1 MCDLFGPPI
10 ARKLQK
16 VISKNFSTPIN
27 LTSPKGFP
35 FLSKLLLVFPFPRL
49 FSVPIFWKDVFISSP
64 TKKNQ
69 GFQAFKLPR
78 QKLLLDFSC
87 RLFGY
92 PPDVQQNTT
101 LILNLAVK
109 TPTKM
114 NNSQRQH
121 QQKWIFIFF
130 NQVVLEI
137 TTTNTKKIIS
147 TRS

>member
-27 LTSPKGFP
+27 LTSHKGFP

-64 TKKNQ
+64 TKKIK
-69 GFQAFKLPR
+69 ASRLSSCPR

-101 LILNLAVK
+101 LTLNLAVK

-121 QQKWIFIFF
+121 QQKWIFIF
-130 NQVVLEI
+130 L
-137 TTTNTKKIIS
+137 TKLS
-147 TRS
+147 

>member
-35 FLSKLLLVFPFPRL
+35 FLSKFLLVFPFPRL
-49 FSVPIFWKDVFISSP
+49 FSVPILEGCVFF
-64 TKKNQ
+64 TRKNQ
-69 GFQAFKLPR
+69 GVQAFKFPR

-121 QQKWIFIFF
+121 QQKWIFIF
-130 NQVVLEI
+130 L
-137 TTTNTKKIIS
+137 TKL
-147 TRS
+147 T